1 MKASLLRGH
10 AASSLFF
17 SLPKPSN
24 LTMMM
29 VASSH
34 PNHPCL
40 LKTNCH
46 DDDSKYLKIS
56 EIQKRCFRTSFSS
69 FSSSFSHND
78 NRNEF
83 NNSSS
88 SKFGIYCAVVG
99 VATAV
104 GVCAMMLK
112 DYITQDNNDAEQQL
126 IEHNANM
133 SYDAIMEV
141 LAEDP
146 KGLSFYP
153 SRDTPPIFRVVLTG
167 GPCAGKTSAMQKLR
181 ERLQN
186 LGFQVFIIPEA
197 ATLLMTGGAKV
208 TDKSTVEEILAFE
221 TYIIKTQMAIED
233 NFRELAKVSKKPT
246 ILLCDR
252 GTLDPKAYVS
262 DDLWQALMD
271 MNGWSIPQL
280 RDQRYDCVIH
290 LVTTAIGAEKYY
302 TIENNTVRTETIEQA
317 RELDYKL
324 RASYI
329 GHPQL
334 YIVDN
339 AVNSFDEKLQKVFN
353 ILSHQLGFPRAKS
366 SRRRFLL
373 KPMQKVDIDLRHEI
387 IDLEQ
392 IFLPTSNDKDIIRI
406 VKRGQNGVFTYSYHS
421 TTTTDDGFETISAR
435 PISARTY
442 VNLASSADKSRIPIS
457 KKIYSFVYKNHYFEL
472 NHYLNGKGKGT
483 FILSVEAVAG
493 QEVTLPSFLSP
504 YVLEE
509 VTDSTYLSSYEF
521 AKKDSSQNE

>member
-1 MKASLLRGH
+1 MNCLRTSL
-10 AASSLFF
+10 F
-17 SLPKPSN
+17 SLPRSSYSSSSPVIAAP
-24 LTMMM
+24 MMM
-29 VASSH
+29 AFSQ
-34 PNHPCL
+34 PNNRF
-40 LKTNCH
+40 KKGTQ
-46 DDDSKYLKIS
+46 YLKFT
-56 EIQKRCFRTSFSS
+56 EIQQRRY
-69 FSSSFSHND
+69 SSSSSSND
-78 NRNEF
+78 DNGNEF
-83 NNSSS
+83 KQNPSS
-88 SKFGIYCAVVG
+88 SKFGSYCAVG
-99 VATAV
+99 VAAAV
-104 GVCAMMLK
+104 GVGALTMMLQQGQTNK
-112 DYITQDNNDAEQQL
+112 NEPQVAQEINDTNIAEHDL
-126 IEHNANM
+126 INQNVEM
-133 SYDAIMEV
+133 SFNAIMEV
-141 LAEDP
+141 LAEDS
-146 KGLSFYP
+146 KGLSFHP
-153 SRDTPPIFRVVLTG
+153 NKDTPPIFRVVLTG
-167 GPCAGKTSAMQKLR
+167 GPCAGKSSAMTKLR

-208 TDKSTVEEILAFE
+208 TDKSTVEEVLAFE

-271 MNGWSIPQL
+271 LNGWSIPQL

-302 TIENNTVRTETIEQA
+302 TLENNNVRTETIEQA

-421 TTTTDDGFETISAR
+421 TTTTGDGYETVSAR

-442 VNLASSADKSRIPIS
+442 VNLATSADKSRIPIS

-504 YVLEE
+504 YVLDE
-509 VTDSTYLSSYEF
+509 VTDSTVLSSYEF
-521 AKKDSSQNE
+521 AKTE